1 MGRGTGLGLA
11 SAYGI
16 VKSHNGIIN
25 VASKKGQGTTFN
37 IYLPASDR
45 GAVKER
51 IVKETLMRGKETI
64 LLVDD
69 EDITI
74 NSATEMLQ
82 WLGYSVLV
90 AKGGRE
96 AIDKLQTHLD
106 SIDLIILDM
115 VMPGMG
121 GRETYERLRV
131 IRPDVKILLA
141 SGYSISGDTVR
152 IMEEGCAGFI
162 QKPFDITQISVKLRE
177 ILDSGRQIPSEK
189 VNSH

>member
-1 MGRGTGLGLA
+1 
-11 SAYGI
+11 
-16 VKSHNGIIN
+16 
-25 VASKKGQGTTFN
+25 
-37 IYLPASDR
+37 
-45 GAVKER
+45 
-51 IVKETLMRGKETI
+51 
-64 LLVDD
+64 
-69 EDITI
+69 
-74 NSATEMLQ
+74 
-82 WLGYSVLV
+82 
-90 AKGGRE
+90 
-96 AIDKLQTHLD
+96 
-106 SIDLIILDM
+106 M